1 MTEAVAAPLR
11 TIVFGEDDAAGH
23 LGPRTRRS
31 LARAGVLTEDATLGE
46 ALESAAGAVWLVRAG
61 VWRARRGPISFPP
74 SSRTGRPLCAL
85 GAILPLTAAPDEDEA
100 RWAETLAATGG
111 DLDGRRL
118 SPLPPPASVY
128 LEGPLARAL
137 GPRLAGGA
145 PFEASLE
152 DTLRASRA
160 RVVRYPPLDVHAGRA
175 LRVAQVVTSLQQG
188 GAERVALSLA
198 QALPKLG
205 APTLLVAL
213 GGPTR
218 ASFAAP
224 PGLLDLAWQRRL
236 DREARIVPLLQALD
250 AFGADVVHAHLLEGN
265 EVRRLGT
272 GGIPLVATIHNVRE
286 GWPVGTEELR
296 AADATLLVACARA
309 VEPDLRALLGLPVR
323 TVWNGV
329 DFGPDA
335 APTGRAA
342 RAAAWRRQLGLGADD
357 LVLVAV
363 ANPRPQKRLPFLPQV
378 LAATRDEMARRGTRR
393 RTRLVIVGGGSR
405 ARDRAVLD
413 EVQAEARRMGVD
425 GDMHLAGSV
434 DDVVGLLAAAD
445 VMVSAS
451 AFEGLSLAH
460 IEAVAAGLPLVA
472 TAVGGTPELAEGNPA
487 IALVPAE
494 AGPEAYAGA
503 IADVTTSRPSG
514 GREAAAVHFTVERM
528 ACRYASLYPRAVAAH
543 GRATRNGVL
552 LVTNNFSTGG
562 AQSSARRL
570 LLGLRDQGVRVRA
583 AVLEEQDQFPTP
595 GRRALLEAGV
605 EVAALPAPAIAD
617 AEEAVRALLARIDRD
632 PPAAVLLWNAM
643 APHKMLLVDAL
654 LDIPIF
660 DVSPGEMYYESLARY
675 LARPRPGLPYRSAT
689 DYGARLAGIIVK
701 YQGEAERAGRTLGAP
716 VHVIPNGVTPLDD
729 IEARPSVPDRPLAI
743 GTLARLDPRKKVH
756 ELLDALAKANGR
768 MPPHVLRIGGG
779 VERGCDDYAAGLR
792 ARANG
797 SPVEWVGEIGDP
809 QPFLRELDLFALVAE
824 PAGCPNASLEAMAAG
839 LPVVATAV
847 GGMAEQI
854 VEGVTGHVVPAGDT
868 DALAE
873 ALVRLS
879 HDAAARIR
887 LGRAGRERVRKDF
900 SLDTMVA
907 SYRRVCLEGGTV
919 PARGVIL

>member
-1 MTEAVAAPLR
+1 VAAPVR
-11 TIVFGEDDAAGH
+11 TIVRGEDDAAGH
-23 LGPRTRRS
+23 LAPRTRRS
-31 LARAGVLTEDATLGE
+31 LARAGVLAEEATLGE
-46 ALESAAGAVWLVRAG
+46 ALASAPDSVWLVRAG
-61 VWRARRGPISFPP
+61 AWRARRGPMAFPP
-74 SSRTGRPLCAL
+74 PSRTGRPLCAL
-85 GAILPLTAAPDEDEA
+85 GAILPLAAAPDEDEA

-118 SPLPPPASVY
+118 SPLPPPASVF

-137 GPRLAGGA
+137 GARLAEGA
-145 PFEASLE
+145 RFESALE
-152 DTLRASRA
+152 ETLRTTRA
-160 RVVRYPPLDVHAGRA
+160 RVVRYPPLDVHSGRA

-188 GAERVALSLA
+188 GAERVALSLS
-198 QALPKLG
+198 QALPRLG
-205 APTLLVAL
+205 HPTLIVAL

-218 ASFAAP
+218 AAFAAP

-236 DREARIVPLLQALD
+236 DREARIAPLLQALD

-265 EVRRLGT
+265 EVRRLGA

-286 GWPVGTEELR
+286 GWPVGTEELG

-309 VEPDLRALLGLPVR
+309 VEPDLRARLALPVR

-329 DFGPDA
+329 DFGPDVPRA
-335 APTGRAA
+335 GRAGG
-342 RAAAWRRQLGLGADD
+342 AAWRRQLGLGADD

-363 ANPRPQKRLPFLPQV
+363 ANPRPQKRLPFLPRV
-378 LAATRDEMARRGTRR
+378 LAATRDEMARRGARR
-393 RTRLVIVGGGSR
+393 RTHLVIVGGGSR
-405 ARDRAVLD
+405 DRDRAVLD
-413 EVQAEARRMGVD
+413 EVQAEARRVGVD
-425 GDMHLAGSV
+425 GDVHLAGSV
-434 DDVVGLLAAAD
+434 DDVAGLLAAAD

-472 TAVGGTPELAEGNPA
+472 TAVGGTPELAQGNPA
-487 IALVPAE
+487 IALLPAD
-494 AGPEAYAGA
+494 AGPEAYAEA
-503 IADVTTSRPSG
+503 IADVTASPPSG
-514 GREAAAVHFTVERM
+514 GREAAAVHFTLERM
-528 ACRYASLYPRAVAAH
+528 AHRYASLYPRVVAAH
-543 GRATRNGVL
+543 VRRTRNGVL

-583 AVLEEQDQFPTP
+583 AVLEEQDAFPTP

-605 EVAALPAPAIAD
+605 EVAALPPPAVAD
-617 AEEAVRALLARIDRD
+617 ADEAVRALLARIDRD

-643 APHKMLLVDAL
+643 APYKVLLADAL

-675 LARPRPGLPYRSAT
+675 LARPRPGLPYRSAA
-689 DYGARLAGIIVK
+689 DYGARLAGVIVK
-701 YQGEAERAGRTLGAP
+701 YEGEAERAARTLGAP
-716 VHVIPNGVTPLDD
+716 VHVIPNGVTAVEVVEPRSP
-729 IEARPSVPDRPLAI
+729 APDRPLAI

-779 VERGCDDYAAGLR
+779 VERGFDDYAAALR

-797 SPVEWVGEIGDP
+797 SPVEWVGEVENP

-839 LPVVATAV
+839 LPVVATGV

-868 DALAE
+868 DALAD
-873 ALVRLS
+873 ALVRLA
-879 HDAAARIR
+879 HDAAARAR
-887 LGRAGRERVRKDF
+887 LGQAGRERVRTDF
-900 SLDTMVA
+900 SLEAMVA

-919 PARGVIL
+919 PASRSR

>member
-1 MTEAVAAPLR
+1 MVAPVR
-11 TIVFGEDDAAGH
+11 TIVFGADDAAAH
-23 LGPRTRRS
+23 LAARTRRS
-31 LARAGVLTEDATLGE
+31 LARAEVLAEGDVAAGE
-46 ALESAAGAVWLVRAG
+46 ALGSASEPVWLLRAGA
-61 VWRARRGPISFPP
+61 WRARRGPISFPP
-74 SSRTGRPLCAL
+74 PSGTGRPLCAL
-85 GAILPLTAAPDEDEA
+85 GAILPLTGASHEDA
-100 RWAETLAATGG
+100 TLWAETLAATGG

-118 SPLPPPASVY
+118 SPLPPPASVF
-128 LEGPLARAL
+128 LEASLARAL

-145 PFEASLE
+145 PFESALE
-152 DTLRASRA
+152 ETLRASRA
-160 RVVRYPPLDVHAGRA
+160 RVVRYPPLDVHTDRV

-188 GAERVALSLA
+188 GAERVALSLSE
-198 QALPKLG
+198 ALPKMG
-205 APTLLVAL
+205 SATLLVAL

-218 ASFAAP
+218 ASFAVP
-224 PGLLDLAWQRRL
+224 PGALDLSWQRRL
-236 DREARIVPLLQALD
+236 DREARIAPLLEALD
-250 AFGADVVHAHLLEGN
+250 AFGADVVHAHLLEGS
-265 EVRRLGT
+265 EVRRLSA

-286 GWPVGTEELR
+286 GWPVGTEDMR
-296 AADATLLVACARA
+296 ATDATLLVACARA
-309 VEPDLRALLGLPVR
+309 VEPDLRARLALPVR

-335 APTGRAA
+335 TTAGRAA

-357 LVLVAV
+357 LLLVVV

-378 LAATRDEMARRGTRR
+378 LAATRDEMARRGARR

-413 EVQAEARRMGVD
+413 EVQAEGRRAGVD
-425 GDMHLAGSV
+425 GDLHLAGSV
-434 DDVVGLLAAAD
+434 HDVAGLLSAAD

-494 AGPEAYAGA
+494 AGPEAYAAA
-503 IADVTTSRPSG
+503 IVDVAASPPPG
-514 GREAAAVHFTVERM
+514 GREAAALHFTVERM

-543 GRATRNGVL
+543 GRGTRNGVL
-552 LVTNNFSTGG
+552 LVTNNLSTGG

-583 AVLEEQDQFPTP
+583 AVLEEQDSFPTP

-605 EVAALPAPAIAD
+605 EVAALPPPAIAD
-617 AEEAVRALLARIDRD
+617 AEEAVRTLLAHIDRD

-643 APHKMLLVDAL
+643 APHKVLLVDAL
-654 LDIPIF
+654 LDIPVF

-675 LARPRPGLPYRSAT
+675 LERPRPGLPYRSAS

-701 YQGEAERAGRTLGAP
+701 YQGEAERARRTLGAP
-716 VHVIPNGVTPLDD
+716 VHVIPNGVARLEGFEPRTPV
-729 IEARPSVPDRPLAI
+729 RDRPLAI

-756 ELLDALAKANGR
+756 ELLEALAKANGR

-779 VERGCDDYAAGLR
+779 VERGCDDYAAELR

>member
-1 MTEAVAAPLR
+1 LTEAVAAPLR

-31 LARAGVLTEDATLGE
+31 LARAGLLTQDATLGE

-61 VWRARRGPISFPP
+61 AWRARRGPISFPP

-145 PFEASLE
+145 PFEAALE

-335 APTGRAA
+335 APAGPAA

-357 LVLVAV
+357 LGA
-363 ANPRPQKRLPFLPQV
+363 
-378 LAATRDEMARRGTRR
+378 
-393 RTRLVIVGGGSR
+393 GGGG
-405 ARDRAVLD
+405 
-413 EVQAEARRMGVD
+413 E
-425 GDMHLAGSV
+425 
-434 DDVVGLLAAAD
+434 
-445 VMVSAS
+445 
-451 AFEGLSLAH
+451 
-460 IEAVAAGLPLVA
+460 
-472 TAVGGTPELAEGNPA
+472 PA
-487 IALVPAE
+487 PAE
-494 AGPEAYAGA
+494 ASPVSPPGPGRHPRRDGA
-503 IADVTTSRPSG
+503 PGQR
-514 GREAAAVHFTVERM
+514 AAVH
-528 ACRYASLYPRAVAAH
+528 AS
-543 GRATRNGVL
+543 
-552 LVTNNFSTGG
+552 
-562 AQSSARRL
+562 
-570 LLGLRDQGVRVRA
+570 
-583 AVLEEQDQFPTP
+583 
-595 GRRALLEAGV
+595 
-605 EVAALPAPAIAD
+605 
-617 AEEAVRALLARIDRD
+617 
-632 PPAAVLLWNAM
+632 
-643 APHKMLLVDAL
+643 
-654 LDIPIF
+654 
-660 DVSPGEMYYESLARY
+660 
-675 LARPRPGLPYRSAT
+675 
-689 DYGARLAGIIVK
+689 
-701 YQGEAERAGRTLGAP
+701 
-716 VHVIPNGVTPLDD
+716 
-729 IEARPSVPDRPLAI
+729 
-743 GTLARLDPRKKVH
+743 
-756 ELLDALAKANGR
+756 
-768 MPPHVLRIGGG
+768 
-779 VERGCDDYAAGLR
+779 
-792 ARANG
+792 
-797 SPVEWVGEIGDP
+797 
-809 QPFLRELDLFALVAE
+809 
-824 PAGCPNASLEAMAAG
+824 
-839 LPVVATAV
+839 
-847 GGMAEQI
+847 
-854 VEGVTGHVVPAGDT
+854 
-868 DALAE
+868 
-873 ALVRLS
+873 
-879 HDAAARIR
+879 
-887 LGRAGRERVRKDF
+887 
-900 SLDTMVA
+900 
-907 SYRRVCLEGGTV
+907 
-919 PARGVIL
+919 